1 MWYKKPSKEE
11 LNAQL
16 IEAAEAGNIKNVK
29 KLLKQGAEVDARD
42 NYGWTALMRAAMWG
56 HLDVVKFLAELGAD
70 VNARD
75 KLGWTALMRAA
86 MWGHLD
92 VAKFLVDNGA
102 DLSAMNNEGKTAATI
117 AREDY
122 QYDIADYL
130 DHLDSLARVKERIDS
145 VRKSNG
151 SGLELRQEIRDILR
165 TGKEQEY
172 SITKHGVSY

>member
-70 VNARD
+70 
-75 KLGWTALMRAA
+75 
-86 MWGHLD
+86 
-92 VAKFLVDNGA
+92 
-102 DLSAMNNEGKTAATI
+102 LSAKNNEGKTVMMI
-117 AREDY
+117 ARENSRKGV
-122 QYDIADYL
+122 ADYL
-130 DHLDSLARVKERIDS
+130 DPLTQFKERIENTGKGND
-145 VRKSNG
+145 G
-151 SGLELRQEIRDILR
+151 SGLELKPDIRGMLR
-165 TGKEQEY
+165 TEKGHEY
-172 SITKHGVSY
+172 NVARHGVSYAV